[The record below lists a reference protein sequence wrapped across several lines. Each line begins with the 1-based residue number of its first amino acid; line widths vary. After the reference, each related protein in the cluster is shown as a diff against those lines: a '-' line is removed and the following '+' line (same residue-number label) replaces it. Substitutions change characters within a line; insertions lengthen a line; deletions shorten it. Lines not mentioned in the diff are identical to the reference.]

1 MYRIPSTLNGD
12 LDYTQSLIDQF
23 KTGEIQAGQLKSNRV
38 PMGIYEQRKN
48 QHYMLRLRC
57 AGGLVT
63 PEQLAKIAFVGHQL
77 STSHL
82 HVTTRQEIQ
91 IHNVDI
97 EDAIPALKKLE
108 KVGIS
113 SAGGGGNTVRNMM
126 VDDRSGLTADEEFD
140 VYPYVEELTSR
151 LIAEKDSFTMP
162 RKYKVAIDTSVATA
176 NYSYI
181 ADLGL
186 QARIKDGQR
195 GFRVLIAGSA
205 ASNAHTG
212 WEVFDFL
219 PEKDLYRAAKA
230 LKNWFHKYGNRRNRH
245 KARMRY
251 VFYKYGTEEAKR
263 LYLEEFE
270 ELKKD
275 GSIDFEASALPLEHH
290 KPSFSPLGEKEVK
303 SEERR
308 VKNSNP
314 LGVPADL
321 QSDGKQGTSKNE
333 IIDVEAFETW
343 KRRYAHKQTNA
354 EGLKE
359 NLWYAYIPLRHGNNS
374 TDFFAEVAEYLGNY
388 GNDVIRFTK
397 KEQIQVRN
405 IPEEYLTNIYA
416 FFKKLGVYQ
425 IDYPVVVT
433 NLTCCTGADTCR
445 LGICLPKGAIDGI
458 AKQLLDSDLNLDA
471 IPDFELRMNGCTNIC
486 ALATWGDLGFSGR
499 VGRVG
504 DDPYPAYTIWL
515 PVKGKHEIDL
525 QQGYIAAK
533 KIPAFVEDYLR
544 DVIAEQANYADYYE
558 YVAKRGVNIVKDLIA
573 KYKEVAPYSEKPDT
587 FFDFGDDEKFSL
599 IKYGKAECSAGLF
612 DIIEI
617 DQDTIREKRKEVEQ
631 LLENT
636 PQGVPADLQS
646 AGKQAISG
654 GSKVPADLKSD
665 GKQGTSKIE
674 KLLHDIVFSENRMLL
689 VTRGLDPRT
698 DEDVYQGFEKEFIAA
713 GIIPQKFKV
722 LTEKARNNESL
733 ISEKPLIDELADL
746 LNDLYQNMDDSLQFK
761 LPAAQSPTDNTDNTD
776 SKEKSAESAKSARP
790 KNGSEKEEKSVSSV
804 KSVGQKTGS
813 EKEEKSVS
821 SVKSVG
827 QKNTSEKE
835 QKSVSSVK
843 SARQKNTS
851 EKEQKSSAGE
861 PEAISPDVKKDFRG
875 VMCPMNFVKTK
886 IALTPMQ
893 SGQILEILLDDG
905 APIENVPGSVKNE
918 GHTILSTEK
927 VENYW
932 KVLIKKK

>member
-23 KTGEIQAGQLKSNRV
+23 KAGEIQAGQLKSNRV

-275 GSIDFEASALPLEHH
+275 GSIDFKAPALPLEHH
-290 KPSFSPLGEKEVK
+290 KPNFPPLKA
-303 SEERR
+303 
-308 VKNSNP
+308 P
-314 LGVPADL
+314 TD
-321 QSDGKQGTSKNE
+321 
-333 IIDVEAFETW
+333 FETW

-458 AKQLLDSDLNLDA
+458 AKQLLNSNLNLDA

-504 DDPYPAYTIWL
+504 DAPYPAYTIWL

-544 DVIAEQANYADYYE
+544 DVIAEQANYADYYD
-558 YVAKRGVNIVKDLIA
+558 YVAKRGVNIVKELIA
-573 KYKEVAPYSEKPDT
+573 KYKEVAPYSEEPDT

-617 DQDTIREKRKEVEQ
+617 DQDTIREKRKEVE
-631 LLENT
+631 LLMGNT

-646 AGKQAISG
+646 DGKQA
-654 GSKVPADLKSD
+654 
-665 GKQGTSKIE
+665 TSKIE

-698 DEDVYQGFEKEFIAA
+698 DEDVYNGFEKEFIAA

-722 LTEKARNNESL
+722 LTDKARNSASL
-733 ISEKPLIDELADL
+733 IEQKPLIDELADL

-761 LPAAQSPTDNTDNTD
+761 LPA
-776 SKEKSAESAKSARP
+776 EKTPVEQVA
-790 KNGSEKEEKSVSSV
+790 EEK
-804 KSVGQKTGS
+804 TA
-813 EKEEKSVS
+813 EEKAPAEQVS
-821 SVKSVG
+821 E
-827 QKNTSEKE
+827 EKAPAE
-835 QKSVSSVK
+835 KA
-843 SARQKNTS
+843 SAAEET
-851 EKEQKSSAGE
+851 ET
-861 PEAISPDVKKDFRG
+861 IVPDVKKDFRG

>member
-23 KTGEIQAGQLKSNRV
+23 KAGEIQAGQLKSNRV

-82 HVTTRQEIQ
+82 HITTRQEIQ

-162 RKYKVAIDTSVATA
+162 RKYKVAIDTSEATA

-270 ELKKD
+270 KLKKD
-275 GSIDFEASALPLEHH
+275 GSIDFEAPALPLEHH
-290 KPSFSPLGEKEVK
+290 KPNF
-303 SEERR
+303 
-308 VKNSNP
+308 
-314 LGVPADL
+314 PALKAPTD
-321 QSDGKQGTSKNE
+321 
-333 IIDVEAFETW
+333 FETW

-458 AKQLLDSDLNLDA
+458 AKQLLNSNLNLDA

-544 DVIAEQANYADYYE
+544 DVIAEQANYADYYD
-558 YVAKRGVNIVKDLIA
+558 YVAKRGVNIVKELIA
-573 KYKEVAPYSEKPDT
+573 KYKEVAPYSEEPDT

-617 DQDTIREKRKEVEQ
+617 DQDTIREKRKEVE
-631 LLENT
+631 LLMGNI
-636 PQGVPADLQS
+636 PQGVPTDLQ
-646 AGKQAISG
+646 
-654 GSKVPADLKSD
+654 SD
-665 GKQGTSKIE
+665 GKQATSKIE

-698 DEDVYQGFEKEFIAA
+698 DEDVYNGFEKEFIAA

-722 LTEKARNNESL
+722 LTDKARNNESL
-733 ISEKPLIDELADL
+733 IAEKPLIDELADL

-761 LPAAQSPTDNTDNTD
+761 LTA
-776 SKEKSAESAKSARP
+776 EKTPVEQVA
-790 KNGSEKEEKSVSSV
+790 EEKNA
-804 KSVGQKTGS
+804 
-813 EKEEKSVS
+813 EEKAPAEQVS
-821 SVKSVG
+821 E
-827 QKNTSEKE
+827 EKAPAE
-835 QKSVSSVK
+835 KA
-843 SARQKNTS
+843 SAAEET
-851 EKEQKSSAGE
+851 ET
-861 PEAISPDVKKDFRG
+861 IVPDVKKDFRG

>member
-23 KTGEIQAGQLKSNRV
+23 KAGEIQAGQLKSNRV

-275 GSIDFEASALPLEHH
+275 GSIDFEAPALPLEHH
-290 KPSFSPLGEKEVK
+290 KPFFSPLDA
-303 SEERR
+303 
-308 VKNSNP
+308 P
-314 LGVPADL
+314 TD
-321 QSDGKQGTSKNE
+321 
-333 IIDVEAFETW
+333 FETW

-374 TDFFAEVAEYLGNY
+374 TDFFAEVAEYLCNY

-405 IPEEYLTNIYA
+405 IPEEYLPNIYA

-458 AKQLLDSDLNLDA
+458 AKQLLNSNLNLDA

-544 DVIAEQANYADYYE
+544 DVIAEQANYADYYD
-558 YVAKRGVNIVKDLIA
+558 YVAKRGVNIVKELIA
-573 KYKEVAPYSEKPDT
+573 KYKEIAPYSEEPDT

-617 DQDTIREKRKEVEQ
+617 DQDTIREKRKEVE
-631 LLENT
+631 LLMGNI

-646 AGKQAISG
+646 DGKQA
-654 GSKVPADLKSD
+654 
-665 GKQGTSKIE
+665 TSKIE

-698 DEDVYQGFEKEFIAA
+698 DEDVYNGFEKEFIAA

-722 LTEKARNNESL
+722 LTDKARNSESL
-733 ISEKPLIDELADL
+733 IAEKPLIDELADL

-761 LPAAQSPTDNTDNTD
+761 LPAVQSPTDFTDNTD
-776 SKEKSAESAKSARP
+776 SKEKSAGQKNRSEDEEKSVSSVKSAGQ
-790 KNGSEKEEKSVSSV
+790 KNRSEKEDKSVSSVKSVGQRNRSENEEKSVSSV
-804 KSVGQKTGS
+804 KSVGQKSRS
-813 EKEEKSVS
+813 ENEEK
-821 SVKSVG
+821 
-827 QKNTSEKE
+827 
-835 QKSVSSVK
+835 
-843 SARQKNTS
+843 A
-851 EKEQKSSAGE
+851 SAGE

-918 GHTILSTEK
+918 GHTILSTKK

>member
-23 KTGEIQAGQLKSNRV
+23 KAGEIQAGQLKSNRV

-63 PEQLAKIAFVGHQL
+63 PKQLAKIAFVGHQL

-263 LYLEEFE
+263 LYLEEFK

-275 GSIDFEASALPLEHH
+275 GSIDFEAPALPLEHH
-290 KPSFSPLGEKEVK
+290 KPNFPPLKA
-303 SEERR
+303 
-308 VKNSNP
+308 P
-314 LGVPADL
+314 TD
-321 QSDGKQGTSKNE
+321 
-333 IIDVEAFETW
+333 FETW

-458 AKQLLDSDLNLDA
+458 AKQLLNSNLNLDA

-544 DVIAEQANYADYYE
+544 DVIAEQANYADYYD

-573 KYKEVAPYSEKPDT
+573 KYKEVAPYSEEPDT

-631 LLENT
+631 LL
-636 PQGVPADLQS
+636 
-646 AGKQAISG
+646 
-654 GSKVPADLKSD
+654 SD
-665 GKQGTSKIE
+665 GKQNTGKIE

-698 DEDVYQGFEKEFIAA
+698 DEDVYNGFEKEFIAA

-722 LTEKARNNESL
+722 LTDKARNNESL
-733 ISEKPLIDELADL
+733 IAEKPLIDELADL

-761 LPAAQSPTDNTDNTD
+761 LPA
-776 SKEKSAESAKSARP
+776 EKTPVEQVA
-790 KNGSEKEEKSVSSV
+790 EEKNA
-804 KSVGQKTGS
+804 
-813 EKEEKSVS
+813 EEKAPAEQVS
-821 SVKSVG
+821 E
-827 QKNTSEKE
+827 EKAPAE
-835 QKSVSSVK
+835 KA
-843 SARQKNTS
+843 SAAEET
-851 EKEQKSSAGE
+851 ET
-861 PEAISPDVKKDFRG
+861 IVPDVKKDFRG

>member
-23 KTGEIQAGQLKSNRV
+23 KAGEIQAGQLKSNRV

-126 VDDRSGLTADEEFD
+126 VDDRSGLTAEEEFD

-195 GFRVLIAGSA
+195 GFRMLIAGSA

-275 GSIDFEASALPLEHH
+275 GSIDFEAPALPLEHH
-290 KPSFSPLGEKEVK
+290 KPNF
-303 SEERR
+303 
-308 VKNSNP
+308 
-314 LGVPADL
+314 PALKAPTD
-321 QSDGKQGTSKNE
+321 
-333 IIDVEAFETW
+333 FETW

-458 AKQLLDSDLNLDA
+458 AKQLLNSDLNLDA

-504 DDPYPAYTIWL
+504 DDPYPAYTVWL
-515 PVKGKHEIDL
+515 PTKGKHEIDL

-558 YVAKRGVNIVKDLIA
+558 YVAKRGVNIVKELIA
-573 KYKEVAPYSEKPDT
+573 KYKEIAPYSEEPDT

-631 LLENT
+631 LLSE
-636 PQGVPADLQS
+636 
-646 AGKQAISG
+646 GKQDTA
-654 GSKVPADLKSD
+654 
-665 GKQGTSKIE
+665 KIE

-698 DEDVYQGFEKEFIAA
+698 DDDVYNGFEKEFIAA
-713 GIIPQKFKV
+713 GIIPQKFKI
-722 LTEKARNNESL
+722 LTNKARSNESL
-733 ISEKPLIDELADL
+733 MAEKPLIDELADL

-761 LPAAQSPTDNTDNTD
+761 LPAVQNPTDNTDNTD
-776 SKEKSAESAKSARP
+776 SKEKSA
-790 KNGSEKEEKSVSSV
+790 
-804 KSVGQKTGS
+804 GQKNRS

-827 QKNTSEKE
+827 QKNTNE
-835 QKSVSSVK
+835 
-843 SARQKNTS
+843 N
-851 EKEQKSSAGE
+851 EQKSSAGE
-861 PEAISPDVKKDFRG
+861 PGATSPDVKKDFRG

>member
-23 KTGEIQAGQLKSNRV
+23 KAGEIQAGLLKSNRV

-63 PEQLAKIAFVGHQL
+63 PKQLAKIAFVGHQL

-263 LYLEEFE
+263 LYLEEFK

-275 GSIDFEASALPLEHH
+275 GSIDFEAPALPLEHH
-290 KPSFSPLGEKEVK
+290 KPNFPPLKA
-303 SEERR
+303 
-308 VKNSNP
+308 P
-314 LGVPADL
+314 TD
-321 QSDGKQGTSKNE
+321 
-333 IIDVEAFETW
+333 FETW

-458 AKQLLDSDLNLDA
+458 AKQLLNSNLNLDA

-544 DVIAEQANYADYYE
+544 DVIAEQANYADYYD

-573 KYKEVAPYSEKPDT
+573 KYKEVAPYSEEPDT

-617 DQDTIREKRKEVEQ
+617 DQDTIREKRKEVE
-631 LLENT
+631 LLMKNI
-636 PQGVPADLQS
+636 PQGVSADLQ
-646 AGKQAISG
+646 ADGKQA
-654 GSKVPADLKSD
+654 
-665 GKQGTSKIE
+665 TSKIE

-698 DEDVYQGFEKEFIAA
+698 DEDVYNGFEKEFIAA

-722 LTEKARNNESL
+722 LTDKARNNESL
-733 ISEKPLIDELADL
+733 IEQKPLIDELADL

-761 LPAAQSPTDNTDNTD
+761 LPA
-776 SKEKSAESAKSARP
+776 EKTPVEQVA
-790 KNGSEKEEKSVSSV
+790 EEK
-804 KSVGQKTGS
+804 TA
-813 EKEEKSVS
+813 EEKAPAEQVS
-821 SVKSVG
+821 E
-827 QKNTSEKE
+827 EKAPAE
-835 QKSVSSVK
+835 KA
-843 SARQKNTS
+843 SAAEET
-851 EKEQKSSAGE
+851 ET
-861 PEAISPDVKKDFRG
+861 IVPDVKKDFRG

>member
-195 GFRVLIAGSA
+195 GFRMLIAGSA

-275 GSIDFEASALPLEHH
+275 GSIDFEAPALPLEHH
-290 KPSFSPLGEKEVK
+290 KPNF
-303 SEERR
+303 
-308 VKNSNP
+308 
-314 LGVPADL
+314 PALKAPTD
-321 QSDGKQGTSKNE
+321 
-333 IIDVEAFETW
+333 FETW

-458 AKQLLDSDLNLDA
+458 AKQLLNSDLNLDA

-504 DDPYPAYTIWL
+504 DDPYPAYTVWL
-515 PVKGKHEIDL
+515 PTKGKHEIDL

-558 YVAKRGVNIVKDLIA
+558 YVAKRGVNIMKELIA
-573 KYKEVAPYSEKPDT
+573 KYKEIAPYSEEPDT

-631 LLENT
+631 LLSE
-636 PQGVPADLQS
+636 
-646 AGKQAISG
+646 GKQDTA
-654 GSKVPADLKSD
+654 
-665 GKQGTSKIE
+665 KIE

-698 DEDVYQGFEKEFIAA
+698 DDDVYNGFEKEFIAA
-713 GIIPQKFKV
+713 GIIPQKFKI
-722 LTEKARNNESL
+722 LTNKARSNESL
-733 ISEKPLIDELADL
+733 MAEKPLIDELADL

-761 LPAAQSPTDNTDNTD
+761 LPAVQNPTDNTDNTD
-776 SKEKSAESAKSARP
+776 SKEKSA
-790 KNGSEKEEKSVSSV
+790 
-804 KSVGQKTGS
+804 GQKNRS

-827 QKNTSEKE
+827 QKNTNE
-835 QKSVSSVK
+835 
-843 SARQKNTS
+843 N
-851 EKEQKSSAGE
+851 EQKSSAGE
-861 PEAISPDVKKDFRG
+861 PGATSPDVKKDFRG

>member
-23 KTGEIQAGQLKSNRV
+23 KAGEIQAGQLKSNRV

-195 GFRVLIAGSA
+195 GFRMLIAGSA

-275 GSIDFEASALPLEHH
+275 GSIDFEAPALPLEHH
-290 KPSFSPLGEKEVK
+290 KPNF
-303 SEERR
+303 
-308 VKNSNP
+308 
-314 LGVPADL
+314 PALKAPTD
-321 QSDGKQGTSKNE
+321 
-333 IIDVEAFETW
+333 FETW

-458 AKQLLDSDLNLDA
+458 AKQLLNSDLNLDA

-504 DDPYPAYTIWL
+504 DDPYPAYTVWL
-515 PVKGKHEIDL
+515 PIKGKHEIDL

-558 YVAKRGVNIVKDLIA
+558 YVAKRGVNIVKELIA
-573 KYKEVAPYSEKPDT
+573 KYKEIAPYSEEPDT
-587 FFDFGDDEKFSL
+587 FVDFGDDEKFSL

-631 LLENT
+631 LLSE
-636 PQGVPADLQS
+636 
-646 AGKQAISG
+646 GKQDTA
-654 GSKVPADLKSD
+654 
-665 GKQGTSKIE
+665 KIE

-698 DEDVYQGFEKEFIAA
+698 DDDVYNGFEKEFIAA
-713 GIIPQKFKV
+713 GIIPQKFKI
-722 LTEKARNNESL
+722 LTNKARSNESL
-733 ISEKPLIDELADL
+733 MAEKPLIDELADL

-761 LPAAQSPTDNTDNTD
+761 LPAVQNPTDNTDNTD
-776 SKEKSAESAKSARP
+776 SKEKSA
-790 KNGSEKEEKSVSSV
+790 
-804 KSVGQKTGS
+804 GQKNRS

-827 QKNTSEKE
+827 QKNTNE
-835 QKSVSSVK
+835 
-843 SARQKNTS
+843 N
-851 EKEQKSSAGE
+851 EQKSSAGE
-861 PEAISPDVKKDFRG
+861 PGATSPDVKKDFRG

>member
-23 KTGEIQAGQLKSNRV
+23 KAGEIQAGQLKSNRV

-263 LYLEEFE
+263 LYLKEFE

-275 GSIDFEASALPLEHH
+275 GSIDFEAPALPLEHH
-290 KPSFSPLGEKEVK
+290 KPSFSPLSEKEVK

-308 VKNSNP
+308 VNNSCDFFD
-314 LGVPADL
+314 A
-321 QSDGKQGTSKNE
+321 
-333 IIDVEAFETW
+333 EAFETW

-573 KYKEVAPYSEKPDT
+573 KYKEIAPYSEEPDT

-631 LLENT
+631 LLGNI

-646 AGKQAISG
+646 DGKQA
-654 GSKVPADLKSD
+654 
-665 GKQGTSKIE
+665 TSKIE

-698 DEDVYQGFEKEFIAA
+698 DEDVYNGFEKEFIAA

-722 LTEKARNNESL
+722 LTDKARNNESL
-733 ISEKPLIDELADL
+733 IAEKPLIDELADL

-761 LPAAQSPTDNTDNTD
+761 LPAVQSPTDNTDNTD
-776 SKEKSAESAKSARP
+776 SKEKSAGQ
-790 KNGSEKEEKSVSSV
+790 KNRSEDEDKSVSSV
-804 KSVGQKTGS
+804 KSVGQRNRS
-813 EKEEKSVS
+813 ENEDKSVS

-827 QKNTSEKE
+827 QRNRSE
-835 QKSVSSVK
+835 
-843 SARQKNTS
+843 N
-851 EKEQKSSAGE
+851 EQKSSAGE
-861 PEAISPDVKKDFRG
+861 PEAVSPDVKKDFRG

>member
-23 KTGEIQAGQLKSNRV
+23 KAGEIQAGQLKSNRV

-275 GSIDFEASALPLEHH
+275 GSIDFEAPALPLEHH
-290 KPSFSPLGEKEVK
+290 KPNFPPLKA
-303 SEERR
+303 
-308 VKNSNP
+308 P
-314 LGVPADL
+314 TD
-321 QSDGKQGTSKNE
+321 
-333 IIDVEAFETW
+333 FETW

-458 AKQLLDSDLNLDA
+458 AKQLLNSNLNLDA

-544 DVIAEQANYADYYE
+544 DVIAEQANYADYYD

-573 KYKEVAPYSEKPDT
+573 KYKEVAPYSEEPDT

-631 LLENT
+631 LL
-636 PQGVPADLQS
+636 
-646 AGKQAISG
+646 
-654 GSKVPADLKSD
+654 SD
-665 GKQGTSKIE
+665 GKQNTGKIE

-698 DEDVYQGFEKEFIAA
+698 DEDVYQGFEKEFIAV

-722 LTEKARNNESL
+722 LTDKARNNESL
-733 ISEKPLIDELADL
+733 IEQKSLIDELADL

-761 LPAAQSPTDNTDNTD
+761 LPAVQSPTDFTDNTD
-776 SKEKSAESAKSARP
+776 SKEKSAGQ
-790 KNGSEKEEKSVSSV
+790 KNRSEDEDKSVSSV
-804 KSVGQKTGS
+804 KSVGQRNRS
-813 EKEEKSVS
+813 EDEEKSVS

-827 QKNTSEKE
+827 QKNTSENE
-835 QKSVSSVK
+835 QK
-843 SARQKNTS
+843 T
-851 EKEQKSSAGE
+851 SAGE

-918 GHTILSTEK
+918 GHTILFTEK

>member
-23 KTGEIQAGQLKSNRV
+23 KAGEIQAGQLKSNRV

-275 GSIDFEASALPLEHH
+275 GSIDFEAPALPLEHH
-290 KPSFSPLGEKEVK
+290 KPNFPPLKA
-303 SEERR
+303 
-308 VKNSNP
+308 P
-314 LGVPADL
+314 TD
-321 QSDGKQGTSKNE
+321 
-333 IIDVEAFETW
+333 FETW

-458 AKQLLDSDLNLDA
+458 TKQLLNSDLNLDA

-544 DVIAEQANYADYYE
+544 DVIAEQANYADYYD
-558 YVAKRGVNIVKDLIA
+558 YVAKRGVNIVKELIA
-573 KYKEVAPYSEKPDT
+573 KYKEVAPYSEEPDT

-617 DQDTIREKRKEVEQ
+617 DQDTIREKRKEVE
-631 LLENT
+631 LLIGNI

-646 AGKQAISG
+646 DGKQA
-654 GSKVPADLKSD
+654 
-665 GKQGTSKIE
+665 TSKIE

-698 DEDVYQGFEKEFIAA
+698 DEDVYNGFEKEFIAA
-713 GIIPQKFKV
+713 GIISQKFKV
-722 LTEKARNNESL
+722 LTDKARNNESL
-733 ISEKPLIDELADL
+733 IEQKPLIDELADL

-761 LPAAQSPTDNTDNTD
+761 LPA
-776 SKEKSAESAKSARP
+776 EKTPVEQIA
-790 KNGSEKEEKSVSSV
+790 EEKAA
-804 KSVGQKTGS
+804 
-813 EKEEKSVS
+813 EEKAPAEQVS
-821 SVKSVG
+821 E
-827 QKNTSEKE
+827 EKAPAE
-835 QKSVSSVK
+835 KA
-843 SARQKNTS
+843 SAAEET
-851 EKEQKSSAGE
+851 ET
-861 PEAISPDVKKDFRG
+861 IVPDVKKDFRG

>member
-23 KTGEIQAGQLKSNRV
+23 KAGEIQAGQLKSNRV

-63 PEQLAKIAFVGHQL
+63 PKQLAKIAFVGHQL

-275 GSIDFEASALPLEHH
+275 GSIDFEAPALPLEHH
-290 KPSFSPLGEKEVK
+290 KPNF
-303 SEERR
+303 
-308 VKNSNP
+308 
-314 LGVPADL
+314 PALKAPTD
-321 QSDGKQGTSKNE
+321 
-333 IIDVEAFETW
+333 FETW

-445 LGICLPKGAIDGI
+445 LGICLPKGAINGI
-458 AKQLLDSDLNLDA
+458 AKQLLNSDLNLDA

-544 DVIAEQANYADYYE
+544 DVIAEQANYADYYD

-573 KYKEVAPYSEKPDT
+573 KYKEVAPYSEEPDT

-617 DQDTIREKRKEVEQ
+617 DQDTIREKRKEVE
-631 LLENT
+631 LLMGNI

-646 AGKQAISG
+646 DGKQA
-654 GSKVPADLKSD
+654 
-665 GKQGTSKIE
+665 TSKIE

-698 DEDVYQGFEKEFIAA
+698 DEDVYNGFEKEFIAA

-722 LTEKARNNESL
+722 LTDKARNSASL
-733 ISEKPLIDELADL
+733 IEQKPLIDELADL

-761 LPAAQSPTDNTDNTD
+761 LPA
-776 SKEKSAESAKSARP
+776 EKTPVEQVV
-790 KNGSEKEEKSVSSV
+790 EEKNA
-804 KSVGQKTGS
+804 
-813 EKEEKSVS
+813 EEKAPAEQVS
-821 SVKSVG
+821 E
-827 QKNTSEKE
+827 EKAPAE
-835 QKSVSSVK
+835 KA
-843 SARQKNTS
+843 SAAEET
-851 EKEQKSSAGE
+851 ET
-861 PEAISPDVKKDFRG
+861 IVPDVKKDFRG

>member
-1 MYRIPSTLNGD
+1 MYRIPSTLKGD

-23 KTGEIQAGQLKSNRV
+23 KAGEIQAGQLKSNRV

-97 EDAIPALKKLE
+97 EDAVPALRKLE

-126 VDDRSGLTADEEFD
+126 VEDRSGLTAEEEFD

-162 RKYKVAIDTSVATA
+162 RKYKVAIDTSVDTA

-186 QARIKDGQR
+186 QARIKDGKR

-270 ELKKD
+270 ALKKD
-275 GSIDFEASALPLEHH
+275 PSIDFEAPALPLEHH
-290 KPSFSPLGEKEVK
+290 KPSFSLLGEKEGNNA
-303 SEERR
+303 STYFDR
-308 VKNSNP
+308 
-314 LGVPADL
+314 
-321 QSDGKQGTSKNE
+321 
-333 IIDVEAFETW
+333 EAFETW

-374 TDFFAEVAEYLGNY
+374 TDFFAEVAEYLANY

-405 IPEEYLTNIYA
+405 IPEEYLPNIYA

-425 IDYPVVVT
+425 VDYPVVVT

-445 LGICLPKGAIDGI
+445 LGICLPKGAIDAI
-458 AKQLLDSDLNLDA
+458 AKQLLSSDLDLDA

-504 DDPYPAYTIWL
+504 DDPYPAYTVWL

-544 DVIAEQANYADYYE
+544 DVIQEQANYADYYD
-558 YVAKRGVNIVKDLIA
+558 YVAKRGAGFTKELIA
-573 KYKEVAPYSEKPDT
+573 KYKEIAPFTEEPDT
-587 FFDFGDDEKFSL
+587 FYDFGDDEKFSL

-617 DQDTIREKRKEVEQ
+617 DQDTIREKRKEVDQ
-631 LLENT
+631 LLQDNT
-636 PQGVPADLQS
+636 LKESTS
-646 AGKQAISG
+646 ANQEQTN
-654 GSKVPADLKSD
+654 KV
-665 GKQGTSKIE
+665 E

-698 DEDVYQGFEKEFIAA
+698 DEDVYQGFEKEFIGA
-713 GIIPQKFKV
+713 GIIPQKFKI
-722 LTEKARNNESL
+722 LTDKARNNESL
-733 ISEKPLIDELADL
+733 IEYKPLIDELADL

-761 LPAAQSPTDNTDNTD
+761 LPAAQSSADLKDSTDN
-776 SKEKSAESAKSARP
+776 SA
-790 KNGSEKEEKSVSSV
+790 SST
-804 KSVGQKTGS
+804 KSVGKENASKT
-813 EKEEKSVS
+813 EAEKSVS

-827 QKNTSEKE
+827 QKNASKNEEKE
-835 QKSVSSVK
+835 
-843 SARQKNTS
+843 SA
-851 EKEQKSSAGE
+851 ESA
-861 PEAISPDVKKDFRG
+861 AISPDVKKDFRG

-905 APIENVPGSVKNE
+905 APIENVPGSVKGE

-927 VENYW
+927 IENYW
-932 KVLIKKK
+932 KVLIRKK

>member
-1 MYRIPSTLNGD
+1 MYRIPSTLDGD

-23 KTGEIQAGQLKSNRV
+23 KAGEIQAGQLKSNRV

-57 AGGLVT
+57 AGGLIT

-91 IHNVDI
+91 IHNVDLQ
-97 EDAIPALKKLE
+97 DAIPALKKLE

-113 SAGGGGNTVRNMM
+113 SAGGGGNTVRNMI

-162 RKYKVAIDTSVATA
+162 RKYKVAIDTSVETA
-176 NYSYI
+176 NFSYI

-186 QARIKDGQR
+186 QACIKDGKR

-219 PEKDLYRAAKA
+219 PEVDLYRAAKA

-251 VFYKYGTEEAKR
+251 VFYKYGSEEAKR

-270 ELKKD
+270 KLKKD
-275 GSIDFEASALPLEHH
+275 GSIDFHAPTLPLEYH
-290 KPSFSPLGEKEVK
+290 KPAFGAITD
-303 SEERR
+303 
-308 VKNSNP
+308 NSD
-314 LGVPADL
+314 AFAKW
-321 QSDGKQGTSKNE
+321 KQ
-333 IIDVEAFETW
+333 
-343 KRRYAHKQTNA
+343 RYAHKQTNS

-359 NLWYAYIPLRHGNNS
+359 NLWYAYIPLKHGNNS
-374 TDFFAEVAEYLGNY
+374 TDFFAEVAAYLANY

-405 IPEEYLTNIYA
+405 IPEEYLPNIYQE
-416 FFKKLGVYQ
+416 FKKLGIYQ
-425 IDYPVVVT
+425 VDYPVVVT

-445 LGICLPKGAIDGI
+445 LGICLPKGAIDAI
-458 AKQLLDSDLNLDA
+458 AKQLLASNLNLDA
-471 IPDFELRMNGCTNIC
+471 IPDLEIRMNGCTNIC
-486 ALATWGDLGFSGR
+486 AVATWADLGFSGR

-504 DDPYPAYTIWL
+504 DDPYPAYTVWL
-515 PVKGKHEIDL
+515 PVKGKHELDL

-533 KIPAFVEDYLR
+533 KIPEFIEDYLR
-544 DVIAEQANYADYYE
+544 DVIAEQANYTDYYD
-558 YVAKRGVNIVKDLIA
+558 YVAKRGVEIVKELLT
-573 KYKEVAPYSEKPDT
+573 KYKEIPTYNENPDT
-587 FFDFGDDEKFSL
+587 FYDWGDDEKFSL

-617 DQDTIREKRKEVEQ
+617 DQDTIREKRKEVDG
-631 LLENT
+631 L
-636 PQGVPADLQS
+636 GVSTEDLAKLS
-646 AGKQAISG
+646 VEDKAKA
-654 GSKVPADLKSD
+654 
-665 GKQGTSKIE
+665 E

-698 DEDVYQGFEKEFIAA
+698 DDDVYNGFEKEFIEA
-713 GIIPQKFKV
+713 GIIPQKFKI
-722 LTEKARNNESL
+722 LTDKARQNESL
-733 ISEKPLIDELADL
+733 IQEKPLVDELADL

-761 LPAAQSPTDNTDNTD
+761 VSTDNAD
-776 SKEKSAESAKSARP
+776 SKAKEEAKAVESKV
-790 KNGSEKEEKSVSSV
+790 KETSEIEKSVE
-804 KSVGQKTGS
+804 SVGENDT
-813 EKEEKSVS
+813 
-821 SVKSVG
+821 
-827 QKNTSEKE
+827 
-835 QKSVSSVK
+835 
-843 SARQKNTS
+843 
-851 EKEQKSSAGE
+851 
-861 PEAISPDVKKDFRG
+861 EAIEPDVKKDFRG

-886 IALTPMQ
+886 IALTPMK
-893 SGQILEILLDDG
+893 SGQLLEILLDDG

-918 GHTILSTEK
+918 GHTVLSTEK

-932 KVLIKKK
+932 KVLIRKK

>member
-23 KTGEIQAGQLKSNRV
+23 KAGEIQAGQLKSNRV

-275 GSIDFEASALPLEHH
+275 GSIDFKAPALPLEHH
-290 KPSFSPLGEKEVK
+290 KPNFPPLKA
-303 SEERR
+303 
-308 VKNSNP
+308 P
-314 LGVPADL
+314 TD
-321 QSDGKQGTSKNE
+321 
-333 IIDVEAFETW
+333 FETW

-458 AKQLLDSDLNLDA
+458 AKQLLNSNLNLDA

-544 DVIAEQANYADYYE
+544 DVIAEQANYADYYD
-558 YVAKRGVNIVKDLIA
+558 YVAKRGVNIVKELIA
-573 KYKEVAPYSEKPDT
+573 KYKEVAPYSEEPDT

-617 DQDTIREKRKEVEQ
+617 DQDTIREKRKEVE
-631 LLENT
+631 LLMGNI
-636 PQGVPADLQS
+636 PQGVPTDLQ
-646 AGKQAISG
+646 
-654 GSKVPADLKSD
+654 SD
-665 GKQGTSKIE
+665 GKQATSKIE

-698 DEDVYQGFEKEFIAA
+698 DEDVYNGFEKEFIAA

-722 LTEKARNNESL
+722 LTDKARNNESL
-733 ISEKPLIDELADL
+733 IEQKPLIDELADL

-761 LPAAQSPTDNTDNTD
+761 LTA
-776 SKEKSAESAKSARP
+776 EKTPVEQVA
-790 KNGSEKEEKSVSSV
+790 EEKNA
-804 KSVGQKTGS
+804 
-813 EKEEKSVS
+813 EEKAPAEQVS
-821 SVKSVG
+821 E
-827 QKNTSEKE
+827 EKAPAE
-835 QKSVSSVK
+835 KA
-843 SARQKNTS
+843 SAAEET
-851 EKEQKSSAGE
+851 ET
-861 PEAISPDVKKDFRG
+861 IVPDVKKDFRG

>member
-12 LDYTQSLIDQF
+12 LNYTQSLIDQF
-23 KTGEIQAGQLKSNRV
+23 KAGEIQAGQLKSNRV

-270 ELKKD
+270 ELKED
-275 GSIDFEASALPLEHH
+275 GSIDFEAPALPLEHH
-290 KPSFSPLGEKEVK
+290 KPSFSPMSEKEVK

-308 VKNSNP
+308 VNNS
-314 LGVPADL
+314 
-321 QSDGKQGTSKNE
+321 SDFFDS
-333 IIDVEAFETW
+333 EAFETW

-374 TDFFAEVAEYLGNY
+374 TDFFAEVAEYLCNY

-433 NLTCCTGADTCR
+433 NLICCTGADTCR

-458 AKQLLDSDLNLDA
+458 AKQLLNSDLNLDA

-544 DVIAEQANYADYYE
+544 DVIAEQANYADYYD
-558 YVAKRGVNIVKDLIA
+558 YVAKRGVNIVKELIA
-573 KYKEVAPYSEKPDT
+573 KYKEVAPYAEEPDT

-617 DQDTIREKRKEVEQ
+617 DQDTIREKRKEVE
-631 LLENT
+631 LLMGNI
-636 PQGVPADLQS
+636 PQDVPADLQS
-646 AGKQAISG
+646 DGKQA
-654 GSKVPADLKSD
+654 
-665 GKQGTSKIE
+665 TSKIE

-698 DEDVYQGFEKEFIAA
+698 DEDVYNGFEKEFIAA

-722 LTEKARNNESL
+722 LTDKARNNESL
-733 ISEKPLIDELADL
+733 IEQKPLIDELADL

-761 LPAAQSPTDNTDNTD
+761 LPAVQSPTDFTDNTD
-776 SKEKSAESAKSARP
+776 SKEKSAGQ
-790 KNGSEKEEKSVSSV
+790 KNRSEDEDKSVSSV
-804 KSVGQKTGS
+804 KSVGQKS
-813 EKEEKSVS
+813 
-821 SVKSVG
+821 
-827 QKNTSEKE
+827 TSE
-835 QKSVSSVK
+835 
-843 SARQKNTS
+843 N
-851 EKEQKSSAGE
+851 EQKSSAGE

-893 SGQILEILLDDG
+893 SGQILEILLDEG

>member
-23 KTGEIQAGQLKSNRV
+23 KAGEIQAGQLKSNRV

-275 GSIDFEASALPLEHH
+275 GSIDFEAPALPLEHH
-290 KPSFSPLGEKEVK
+290 KPNFPPLKA
-303 SEERR
+303 
-308 VKNSNP
+308 P
-314 LGVPADL
+314 TD
-321 QSDGKQGTSKNE
+321 
-333 IIDVEAFETW
+333 FETW

-458 AKQLLDSDLNLDA
+458 AKQLLNSNLNLDA

-515 PVKGKHEIDL
+515 PVRGKHEIDL

-544 DVIAEQANYADYYE
+544 DVIAEQANYADYYD
-558 YVAKRGVNIVKDLIA
+558 YVAKRGVNIVKELIA
-573 KYKEVAPYSEKPDT
+573 KYKEVAPYSEEPDT

-617 DQDTIREKRKEVEQ
+617 DQDTIREKRKEVE
-631 LLENT
+631 LLMGNT

-646 AGKQAISG
+646 DGKQA
-654 GSKVPADLKSD
+654 
-665 GKQGTSKIE
+665 TSKIE

-698 DEDVYQGFEKEFIAA
+698 DEDVYNGFEKEFIAA

-722 LTEKARNNESL
+722 LTDKARNNESL
-733 ISEKPLIDELADL
+733 IEQKPLIDELADL

-761 LPAAQSPTDNTDNTD
+761 LPA
-776 SKEKSAESAKSARP
+776 EKTPVEQVA
-790 KNGSEKEEKSVSSV
+790 EEKNA
-804 KSVGQKTGS
+804 
-813 EKEEKSVS
+813 EEKAPAEQVS
-821 SVKSVG
+821 E
-827 QKNTSEKE
+827 EKAPAE
-835 QKSVSSVK
+835 KA
-843 SARQKNTS
+843 SAAEET
-851 EKEQKSSAGE
+851 ET
-861 PEAISPDVKKDFRG
+861 IVPDVKKDFRG

>member
-23 KTGEIQAGQLKSNRV
+23 KAGEIQAGQLKSNRV

-275 GSIDFEASALPLEHH
+275 GSIDFEAPALPLEHH
-290 KPSFSPLGEKEVK
+290 KPGFPALKVWNET
-303 SEERR
+303 
-308 VKNSNP
+308 P

-321 QSDGKQGTSKNE
+321 QSDGKQRTSKNE
-333 IIDVEAFETW
+333 IIDSEAFETW

-374 TDFFAEVAEYLGNY
+374 TDFFAEVAEYLNNY

-458 AKQLLDSDLNLDA
+458 AKQLLNSNLNLDA

-544 DVIAEQANYADYYE
+544 DVIAEQANYADYYD

-573 KYKEVAPYSEKPDT
+573 KYKEVAPYSEEPDT

-631 LLENT
+631 LLGNT

-646 AGKQAISG
+646 DGKQA
-654 GSKVPADLKSD
+654 
-665 GKQGTSKIE
+665 TSKIE
-674 KLLHDIVFSENRMLL
+674 KLLNDIVFSENRMLL

-698 DEDVYQGFEKEFIAA
+698 DEDVYNGFEKEFIAA

-722 LTEKARNNESL
+722 LTDKARNSESL
-733 ISEKPLIDELADL
+733 IAEKPLIDELADL

-761 LPAAQSPTDNTDNTD
+761 LPAVQSPTDFTDNTN
-776 SKEKSAESAKSARP
+776 SKEKSVESNSD
-790 KNGSEKEEKSVSSV
+790 EDKSVSSV
-804 KSVGQKTGS
+804 KSVGQKSRS
-813 EKEEKSVS
+813 ENEE
-821 SVKSVG
+821 
-827 QKNTSEKE
+827 E
-835 QKSVSSVK
+835 SVSSVK
-843 SARQKNTS
+843 SAGQKKTS

-932 KVLIKKK
+932 KVLIRKK

>member
-23 KTGEIQAGQLKSNRV
+23 KAGEIQAGQLKSNRV

-275 GSIDFEASALPLEHH
+275 GSIDFEAPALPLEHH
-290 KPSFSPLGEKEVK
+290 KPSFSPLSEKEVK

-308 VKNSNP
+308 VKNS
-314 LGVPADL
+314 
-321 QSDGKQGTSKNE
+321 SDFF
-333 IIDVEAFETW
+333 DAEAFETW

-374 TDFFAEVAEYLGNY
+374 TDFFAEAAEYLGNY

-458 AKQLLDSDLNLDA
+458 AKQLLNSDLNLDV

-544 DVIAEQANYADYYE
+544 DVIAEQANYADYYD
-558 YVAKRGVNIVKDLIA
+558 YVAKRGVNIMKDLIA
-573 KYKEVAPYSEKPDT
+573 KYKEVAPYSEEPDT

-617 DQDTIREKRKEVEQ
+617 DQDTIREKRKEVE
-631 LLENT
+631 LLIGNT
-636 PQGVPADLQS
+636 PQGVPAVLQ
-646 AGKQAISG
+646 
-654 GSKVPADLKSD
+654 SD

-698 DEDVYQGFEKEFIAA
+698 DEDVYNGFEKEFIAA

-722 LTEKARNNESL
+722 LTDKARNNESL

-761 LPAAQSPTDNTDNTD
+761 LPADQSPTDFTDNTD
-776 SKEKSAESAKSARP
+776 SKEKSAESAKSAR
-790 KNGSEKEEKSVSSV
+790 
-804 KSVGQKTGS
+804 QKD
-813 EKEEKSVS
+813 
-821 SVKSVG
+821 
-827 QKNTSEKE
+827 TSE
-835 QKSVSSVK
+835 
-843 SARQKNTS
+843 N
-851 EKEQKSSAGE
+851 EQKSSAGE
-861 PEAISPDVKKDFRG
+861 AESISPDVKKDFRG

>member
-23 KTGEIQAGQLKSNRV
+23 KAGEIQAGQLKSNRV

-263 LYLEEFE
+263 LYLDEFE

-275 GSIDFEASALPLEHH
+275 GSIDFEAPALPLEHH
-290 KPSFSPLGEKEVK
+290 KPNFPPLKT
-303 SEERR
+303 
-308 VKNSNP
+308 P
-314 LGVPADL
+314 TD
-321 QSDGKQGTSKNE
+321 
-333 IIDVEAFETW
+333 FETW

-458 AKQLLDSDLNLDA
+458 AKQLLNSNLNLDA

-544 DVIAEQANYADYYE
+544 DVIAEQANYADYYD

-573 KYKEVAPYSEKPDT
+573 KYKEVAPYSEEPDT

-617 DQDTIREKRKEVEQ
+617 DQDTIREKRKEVE
-631 LLENT
+631 LLMGNI
-636 PQGVPADLQS
+636 PQGAPADLQS
-646 AGKQAISG
+646 DGKQA
-654 GSKVPADLKSD
+654 
-665 GKQGTSKIE
+665 TSKIE
-674 KLLHDIVFSENRMLL
+674 KLLHNIVFSENRMLL

-698 DEDVYQGFEKEFIAA
+698 DEDVYNGFEKEFIAA

-722 LTEKARNNESL
+722 LTNKARNNESL
-733 ISEKPLIDELADL
+733 IAEKPLIDELADL

-761 LPAAQSPTDNTDNTD
+761 LPAVQSPTDFTDNTD
-776 SKEKSAESAKSARP
+776 SKGKSA
-790 KNGSEKEEKSVSSV
+790 
-804 KSVGQKTGS
+804 GQKNRS

-827 QKNTSEKE
+827 QKNTNENE
-835 QKSVSSVK
+835 QK
-843 SARQKNTS
+843 T
-851 EKEQKSSAGE
+851 SAGE

>member
-23 KTGEIQAGQLKSNRV
+23 KAGEIQAGQLKSNRV

-263 LYLEEFE
+263 LYLEEFK

-275 GSIDFEASALPLEHH
+275 GSIDFEAPALPLEHH
-290 KPSFSPLGEKEVK
+290 KPNFPPLKA
-303 SEERR
+303 
-308 VKNSNP
+308 P
-314 LGVPADL
+314 TD
-321 QSDGKQGTSKNE
+321 
-333 IIDVEAFETW
+333 FETW

-458 AKQLLDSDLNLDA
+458 AKQLLNSNLNLDA

-544 DVIAEQANYADYYE
+544 DVIAEQANYADYYD

-573 KYKEVAPYSEKPDT
+573 KYKEVAPYSEEPDT

-617 DQDTIREKRKEVEQ
+617 DQDTIREKRKEVE
-631 LLENT
+631 LLMGNT

-646 AGKQAISG
+646 DGKQAI
-654 GSKVPADLKSD
+654 
-665 GKQGTSKIE
+665 SKIE

-698 DEDVYQGFEKEFIAA
+698 DEDVYNGFEKEFIAA

-722 LTEKARNNESL
+722 LTDKARNNESL
-733 ISEKPLIDELADL
+733 IEQKPLIDELADL

-761 LPAAQSPTDNTDNTD
+761 LPA
-776 SKEKSAESAKSARP
+776 EKTPVEQVA
-790 KNGSEKEEKSVSSV
+790 EEKNA
-804 KSVGQKTGS
+804 
-813 EKEEKSVS
+813 EEKAPAEQVS
-821 SVKSVG
+821 E
-827 QKNTSEKE
+827 EKAPAE
-835 QKSVSSVK
+835 KA
-843 SARQKNTS
+843 SAAEET
-851 EKEQKSSAGE
+851 ET
-861 PEAISPDVKKDFRG
+861 IVPDVKKDFRG

>member
-23 KTGEIQAGQLKSNRV
+23 KAGEIQAGQLKSNRV

-270 ELKKD
+270 ALKKD
-275 GSIDFEASALPLEHH
+275 DSIDFVAPALPLEHH
-290 KPSFSPLGEKEVK
+290 KPNF
-303 SEERR
+303 
-308 VKNSNP
+308 
-314 LGVPADL
+314 PALKAPTD
-321 QSDGKQGTSKNE
+321 
-333 IIDVEAFETW
+333 FETW

-458 AKQLLDSDLNLDA
+458 AKQLLNSDLNLDA
-471 IPDFELRMNGCTNIC
+471 IPEFELRMNGCTNIC

-573 KYKEVAPYSEKPDT
+573 KYKEVAPYSEEPDT

-617 DQDTIREKRKEVEQ
+617 DQDTIREKRKEVES
-631 LLENT
+631 LMGNT
-636 PQGVPADLQS
+636 PQGVPTDLQS
-646 AGKQAISG
+646 DGKQAISG
-654 GSKVPADLKSD
+654 GSKVPADLQSD

-698 DEDVYQGFEKEFIAA
+698 DDDVYNGFEKEFIAA

-722 LTEKARNNESL
+722 LTDKARNNESL
-733 ISEKPLIDELADL
+733 IAEKPLIDELADL

-761 LPAAQSPTDNTDNTD
+761 LPSDSSQTDAKE
-776 SKEKSAESAKSARP
+776 SKEKDNQK
-790 KNGSEKEEKSVSSV
+790 EKTVGSV
-804 KSVGQKTGS
+804 KSVCVSGS
-813 EKEEKSVS
+813 KNEK
-821 SVKSVG
+821 
-827 QKNTSEKE
+827 
-835 QKSVSSVK
+835 
-843 SARQKNTS
+843 
-851 EKEQKSSAGE
+851 KSSAGE

>member
-23 KTGEIQAGQLKSNRV
+23 KAGEIQAGQLKSNRV

-275 GSIDFEASALPLEHH
+275 GSIDFEAPALPLEHH
-290 KPSFSPLGEKEVK
+290 KPGF
-303 SEERR
+303 
-308 VKNSNP
+308 
-314 LGVPADL
+314 PALKAPTD
-321 QSDGKQGTSKNE
+321 
-333 IIDVEAFETW
+333 FETW

-405 IPEEYLTNIYA
+405 IPEEYLPNIYA

-458 AKQLLDSDLNLDA
+458 AKQLLNSDLNLDA

-499 VGRVG
+499 VGRVC

-544 DVIAEQANYADYYE
+544 DVIAEQANYADYYD
-558 YVAKRGVNIVKDLIA
+558 YVAKRGVNIVKELIA
-573 KYKEVAPYSEKPDT
+573 KYKEVAPYSEEPDT

-631 LLENT
+631 LLGNT

-646 AGKQAISG
+646 GGKQE
-654 GSKVPADLKSD
+654 
-665 GKQGTSKIE
+665 TSKIE

-698 DEDVYQGFEKEFIAA
+698 DEDVYNGFEKEFIAA

-722 LTEKARNNESL
+722 LTDKARNNESL
-733 ISEKPLIDELADL
+733 IEQKPLIDELADL

-761 LPAAQSPTDNTDNTD
+761 LPAVQSPTDFTDNTD
-776 SKEKSAESAKSARP
+776 SKEKSA
-790 KNGSEKEEKSVSSV
+790 
-804 KSVGQKTGS
+804 GQKNRS
-813 EKEEKSVS
+813 EDEDKSVS

-827 QKNTSEKE
+827 QKNRSEKE
-835 QKSVSSVK
+835 DKSVSSVK
-843 SARQKNTS
+843 SVGQKSTS
-851 EKEQKSSAGE
+851 ENEQKSSAGE

-918 GHTILSTEK
+918 GHTILSTKK

>member
-23 KTGEIQAGQLKSNRV
+23 KAGEIQAGQLKSNRV

-275 GSIDFEASALPLEHH
+275 GSIDFEAPALPLEHH
-290 KPSFSPLGEKEVK
+290 KPNFPPLKA
-303 SEERR
+303 
-308 VKNSNP
+308 P
-314 LGVPADL
+314 TD
-321 QSDGKQGTSKNE
+321 
-333 IIDVEAFETW
+333 FETW

-458 AKQLLDSDLNLDA
+458 AKQLLNSNLNLDA

-544 DVIAEQANYADYYE
+544 DVIAEQTNYADYYD
-558 YVAKRGVNIVKDLIA
+558 YVAKRGVNIVKELIA
-573 KYKEVAPYSEKPDT
+573 KYKEVAPYSEEPDT

-617 DQDTIREKRKEVEQ
+617 DQDTIREKRKEVE
-631 LLENT
+631 LLMKNI
-636 PQGVPADLQS
+636 PQGVSADLQ
-646 AGKQAISG
+646 ADGKQA
-654 GSKVPADLKSD
+654 
-665 GKQGTSKIE
+665 TSKIE

-698 DEDVYQGFEKEFIAA
+698 DEDVYNGFEKEFIAA

-722 LTEKARNNESL
+722 LTDKARNNESL
-733 ISEKPLIDELADL
+733 IAEKPLIDELADL

-761 LPAAQSPTDNTDNTD
+761 LPA
-776 SKEKSAESAKSARP
+776 EKTPVEQVA
-790 KNGSEKEEKSVSSV
+790 EEKNA
-804 KSVGQKTGS
+804 
-813 EKEEKSVS
+813 EEKAPAEQVS
-821 SVKSVG
+821 E
-827 QKNTSEKE
+827 EKAPAE
-835 QKSVSSVK
+835 KA
-843 SARQKNTS
+843 SAAEET
-851 EKEQKSSAGE
+851 ET
-861 PEAISPDVKKDFRG
+861 IVPDVKKDFRG

>member
-1 MYRIPSTLNGD
+1 MYRIPSTLKGD

-23 KTGEIQAGQLKSNRV
+23 KAGEIQAGQLKSNRV

-97 EDAIPALKKLE
+97 EDAVPALRKLE

-126 VDDRSGLTADEEFD
+126 VDDRSGLTAEEEFD

-162 RKYKVAIDTSVATA
+162 HKYKVAIDTSVDTA

-186 QARIKDGQR
+186 QARIKDGKR

-270 ELKKD
+270 ALKKD
-275 GSIDFEASALPLEHH
+275 PSIDFEAPELPLEHH
-290 KPSFSPLGEKEVK
+290 KPSFSPLSEKED
-303 SEERR
+303 
-308 VKNSNP
+308 KNARGYFDS
-314 LGVPADL
+314 
-321 QSDGKQGTSKNE
+321 
-333 IIDVEAFETW
+333 EAFETW

-405 IPEEYLTNIYA
+405 IPEEYLPNIYA

-445 LGICLPKGAIDGI
+445 LGICLPKGAIDAI
-458 AKQLLDSDLNLDA
+458 AKQLLSSDLNLDT

-504 DDPYPAYTIWL
+504 DDPYPAYTVWL

-544 DVIAEQANYADYYE
+544 DVIQEQANYADYYD
-558 YVAKRGVNIVKDLIA
+558 YVAKRGAGFIKELIA
-573 KYKEVAPYSEKPDT
+573 KYKEIAPFTEEPDT
-587 FFDFGDDEKFSL
+587 FYDFGDDEKFSL

-617 DQDTIREKRKEVEQ
+617 DQDTIREKRKEVDQ
-631 LLENT
+631 LLQDTTIQE
-636 PQGVPADLQS
+636 ASS
-646 AGKQAISG
+646 ANQEQTN
-654 GSKVPADLKSD
+654 KV
-665 GKQGTSKIE
+665 E

-698 DEDVYQGFEKEFIAA
+698 DEDVYQGFEKEFIGA
-713 GIIPQKFKV
+713 GIIPQKFKI
-722 LTEKARNNESL
+722 LTDKARSNESL
-733 ISEKPLIDELADL
+733 IEYNPLIDELADL

-761 LPAAQSPTDNTDNTD
+761 LPAAQSSADLKD
-776 SKEKSAESAKSARP
+776 SKEKSASSA
-790 KNGSEKEEKSVSSV
+790 
-804 KSVGQKTGS
+804 KSVGQENATKT
-813 EKEEKSVS
+813 EAEKSVS

-827 QKNTSEKE
+827 QKNGSKNEEKE
-835 QKSVSSVK
+835 
-843 SARQKNTS
+843 SA
-851 EKEQKSSAGE
+851 ESA
-861 PEAISPDVKKDFRG
+861 AISPDVKKDFRG

-905 APIENVPGSVKNE
+905 APIENVPGSVKGE

-927 VENYW
+927 IENYW
-932 KVLIKKK
+932 KVLIRKK

>member
-23 KTGEIQAGQLKSNRV
+23 KAGEIQAGQLKSNRV

-82 HVTTRQEIQ
+82 HITTRQEIQ

-97 EDAIPALKKLE
+97 EDVIPALKKLE
-108 KVGIS
+108 KVSIS

-186 QARIKDGQR
+186 QASIKDGQR

-275 GSIDFEASALPLEHH
+275 GSIDFEAPALPLEHH
-290 KPSFSPLGEKEVK
+290 KPGF
-303 SEERR
+303 
-308 VKNSNP
+308 
-314 LGVPADL
+314 PALKAPTD
-321 QSDGKQGTSKNE
+321 
-333 IIDVEAFETW
+333 FETW
-343 KRRYAHKQTNA
+343 KRRYSHKQTNA

-359 NLWYAYIPLRHGNNS
+359 NLWYAYLPLRHGNNS

-458 AKQLLDSDLNLDA
+458 AKQLLNSNLNLDA

-533 KIPAFVEDYLR
+533 KIPVFVEDYLR

-558 YVAKRGVNIVKDLIA
+558 YVAKRGVDIVKNLIA
-573 KYKEVAPYSEKPDT
+573 KYKEIASYSEEPDT

-617 DQDTIREKRKEVEQ
+617 DQDTIREKRKEVE
-631 LLENT
+631 LLMGNT

-646 AGKQAISG
+646 
-654 GSKVPADLKSD
+654 D
-665 GKQGTSKIE
+665 GKQETSKIE

-698 DEDVYQGFEKEFIAA
+698 DEDVYNGFEKEFIAA

-722 LTEKARNNESL
+722 LTDKARNSESL
-733 ISEKPLIDELADL
+733 IAEKPLIDELANL

-761 LPAAQSPTDNTDNTD
+761 LPAVQSPTDFTDNTN
-776 SKEKSAESAKSARP
+776 SKEKSAESNSDEEKSAESAKSARL
-790 KNGSEKEEKSVSSV
+790 KNRSENEEESVSSV
-804 KSVGQKTGS
+804 KSVGQKS
-813 EKEEKSVS
+813 
-821 SVKSVG
+821 
-827 QKNTSEKE
+827 TSE
-835 QKSVSSVK
+835 
-843 SARQKNTS
+843 N
-851 EKEQKSSAGE
+851 EQKSSAGE
-861 PEAISPDVKKDFRG
+861 PEAVSPDVKKDFRG

-932 KVLIKKK
+932 KVLIRKK

>member
-23 KTGEIQAGQLKSNRV
+23 KAGEIQAGQLKSNRV

-186 QARIKDGQR
+186 QARIKDGER

-275 GSIDFEASALPLEHH
+275 GSIDFEAPALPLEHH
-290 KPSFSPLGEKEVK
+290 KPNFPALKVWNETSLGT
-303 SEERR
+303 
-308 VKNSNP
+308 
-314 LGVPADL
+314 PADL

-458 AKQLLDSDLNLDA
+458 AKQLLNSDLNLDA

-533 KIPAFVEDYLR
+533 KIPVFVEDYLR

-558 YVAKRGVNIVKDLIA
+558 YVAKRGVDIVKNLIA
-573 KYKEVAPYSEKPDT
+573 KYKEIAPYSEEPDT

-617 DQDTIREKRKEVEQ
+617 DQDTIREKRKEVE
-631 LLENT
+631 LLMGNI

-646 AGKQAISG
+646 DGKQA
-654 GSKVPADLKSD
+654 
-665 GKQGTSKIE
+665 TSKIE

-698 DEDVYQGFEKEFIAA
+698 DEDVYNGFEKEFIAA

-722 LTEKARNNESL
+722 LTDKARNNESL
-733 ISEKPLIDELADL
+733 ITEKPLIDELADL

-761 LPAAQSPTDNTDNTD
+761 LPAVQSPTDFTDNTN
-776 SKEKSAESAKSARP
+776 SKEKSAESARL
-790 KNGSEKEEKSVSSV
+790 KNRSENEE
-804 KSVGQKTGS
+804 
-813 EKEEKSVS
+813 ESVS

-827 QKNTSEKE
+827 QKNTNE
-835 QKSVSSVK
+835 
-843 SARQKNTS
+843 N
-851 EKEQKSSAGE
+851 EQKSSAGE

-932 KVLIKKK
+932 KVLIRKK

>member
-1 MYRIPSTLNGD
+1 
-12 LDYTQSLIDQF
+12 
-23 KTGEIQAGQLKSNRV
+23 
-38 PMGIYEQRKN
+38 
-48 QHYMLRLRC
+48 MLRLRC

-275 GSIDFEASALPLEHH
+275 GSIDFKAPALPLEHH
-290 KPSFSPLGEKEVK
+290 KPGF
-303 SEERR
+303 
-308 VKNSNP
+308 
-314 LGVPADL
+314 PALKAPTD
-321 QSDGKQGTSKNE
+321 
-333 IIDVEAFETW
+333 FETW

-359 NLWYAYIPLRHGNNS
+359 SLWYAYIPLRHGNNS
-374 TDFFAEVAEYLGNY
+374 TDFFAEVAEYLGKY
-388 GNDVIRFTK
+388 GNDVIRFTM

-458 AKQLLDSDLNLDA
+458 AKQLLNSNLNLDA

-544 DVIAEQANYADYYE
+544 DVIAEQANYDHYYE

-573 KYKEVAPYSEKPDT
+573 KYKVIAPYSEEPDT

-617 DQDTIREKRKEVEQ
+617 DQDTIREKRKEVE
-631 LLENT
+631 LLMGNI
-636 PQGVPADLQS
+636 PQDVPADLQS
-646 AGKQAISG
+646 
-654 GSKVPADLKSD
+654 D
-665 GKQGTSKIE
+665 GKQETSKIE

-698 DEDVYQGFEKEFIAA
+698 DEDVYNGFEKEFIAA

-722 LTEKARNNESL
+722 LTDKARNNESL
-733 ISEKPLIDELADL
+733 IAEKPLIDELADL

-761 LPAAQSPTDNTDNTD
+761 LPAVQSPTDFTDNTD
-776 SKEKSAESAKSARP
+776 SKEKSAGQKNRSEDEDKSVSSVKSVGQR
-790 KNGSEKEEKSVSSV
+790 NRSENEEKSVSSV
-804 KSVGQKTGS
+804 KSVGQKS
-813 EKEEKSVS
+813 
-821 SVKSVG
+821 
-827 QKNTSEKE
+827 TSE
-835 QKSVSSVK
+835 
-843 SARQKNTS
+843 N
-851 EKEQKSSAGE
+851 EQKSSAGE

-893 SGQILEILLDDG
+893 SGQTLEILLDDG

>member
-1 MYRIPSTLNGD
+1 MYRIPSTLKGD

-23 KTGEIQAGQLKSNRV
+23 KAGEIQAGQLKSNRV

-97 EDAIPALKKLE
+97 EDAVPALRKLE
-108 KVGIS
+108 KIGIS

-126 VDDRSGLTADEEFD
+126 VDDRSGLTAEEEFD

-162 RKYKVAIDTSVATA
+162 RKYKVAIDTSVDTA

-186 QARIKDGQR
+186 QARIKDGKR

-205 ASNAHTG
+205 ASNAHTA

-270 ELKKD
+270 ALKKD
-275 GSIDFEASALPLEHH
+275 PSIDFVAPALPLEHH
-290 KPSFSPLGEKEVK
+290 KPSFSPLEEKEGNNA
-303 SEERR
+303 STYFDR
-308 VKNSNP
+308 
-314 LGVPADL
+314 
-321 QSDGKQGTSKNE
+321 
-333 IIDVEAFETW
+333 EAFETW

-405 IPEEYLTNIYA
+405 IPEEYLPDIYS

-425 IDYPVVVT
+425 VDYPVVVT

-445 LGICLPKGAIDGI
+445 LGICLPKGAIDAI
-458 AKQLLDSDLNLDA
+458 AKQLLNSDLNLDT

-504 DDPYPAYTIWL
+504 DDPYPAYTVWL

-544 DVIAEQANYADYYE
+544 DVIQEQANYDDYYD
-558 YVAKRGVNIVKDLIA
+558 YVAKRGAGFIKELIA
-573 KYKEVAPYSEKPDT
+573 KYKEIAPFTEEPDT
-587 FFDFGDDEKFSL
+587 FYDFGDDEKFSL

-617 DQDTIREKRKEVEQ
+617 DQDTIREKRKEVDQ
-631 LLENT
+631 LLQDNT
-636 PQGVPADLQS
+636 LKESTSADQERTN
-646 AGKQAISG
+646 
-654 GSKVPADLKSD
+654 KV
-665 GKQGTSKIE
+665 E

-698 DEDVYQGFEKEFIAA
+698 DEDVYQGFEKEFIGA
-713 GIIPQKFKV
+713 GIIPQKFKI
-722 LTEKARNNESL
+722 LTDKARNNESL
-733 ISEKPLIDELADL
+733 IVYKPLIDELADL

-761 LPAAQSPTDNTDNTD
+761 LPAAQSSAVLTD
-776 SKEKSAESAKSARP
+776 SKEKSAPSVKSV
-790 KNGSEKEEKSVSSV
+790 GKENASKTEAEKSVSSV
-804 KSVGQKTGS
+804 KSVGQENAS
-813 EKEEKSVS
+813 EKPQEE
-821 SVKSVG
+821 
-827 QKNTSEKE
+827 
-835 QKSVSSVK
+835 
-843 SARQKNTS
+843 
-851 EKEQKSSAGE
+851 SAGDTSC
-861 PEAISPDVKKDFRG
+861 IPDVKKDFRG

-905 APIENVPGSVKNE
+905 APIENVPGSVKGE

-927 VENYW
+927 IENYW
-932 KVLIKKK
+932 KVLIRKK

>member
-23 KTGEIQAGQLKSNRV
+23 KAGEIQAGQLKSNRV

-275 GSIDFEASALPLEHH
+275 GSIDFEAPALPLEHH
-290 KPSFSPLGEKEVK
+290 KPNF
-303 SEERR
+303 
-308 VKNSNP
+308 
-314 LGVPADL
+314 PALKAPTD
-321 QSDGKQGTSKNE
+321 
-333 IIDVEAFETW
+333 FETW

-458 AKQLLDSDLNLDA
+458 AKQLLNSDLNLDA

-504 DDPYPAYTIWL
+504 DDPYPAYTVWL

-544 DVIAEQANYADYYE
+544 DVIAEQANYADYYD

-573 KYKEVAPYSEKPDT
+573 KYKEVAPYSEEPDT

-617 DQDTIREKRKEVEQ
+617 DQDTIREKRKEVE
-631 LLENT
+631 LLE
-636 PQGVPADLQS
+636 D
-646 AGKQAISG
+646 
-654 GSKVPADLKSD
+654 
-665 GKQGTSKIE
+665 TSKIE

-698 DEDVYQGFEKEFIAA
+698 DEDVYNGFEKEFIAA

-722 LTEKARNNESL
+722 LTEMAKNNESL

-761 LPAAQSPTDNTDNTD
+761 LPAAQSPTDFTDNTD
-776 SKEKSAESAKSARP
+776 SKEKSAESAKSAR
-790 KNGSEKEEKSVSSV
+790 
-804 KSVGQKTGS
+804 QKD
-813 EKEEKSVS
+813 
-821 SVKSVG
+821 
-827 QKNTSEKE
+827 TSE
-835 QKSVSSVK
+835 
-843 SARQKNTS
+843 N
-851 EKEQKSSAGE
+851 EQKSSAGE

>member
-23 KTGEIQAGQLKSNRV
+23 KAGEIQAGQLKSNRV

-275 GSIDFEASALPLEHH
+275 GSIDFEAPALPLEHH
-290 KPSFSPLGEKEVK
+290 KPNFPPLKA
-303 SEERR
+303 
-308 VKNSNP
+308 P
-314 LGVPADL
+314 TD
-321 QSDGKQGTSKNE
+321 
-333 IIDVEAFETW
+333 FETW

-458 AKQLLDSDLNLDA
+458 AKQLLNSNLNLDA

-533 KIPAFVEDYLR
+533 KIPVFVEDYLR
-544 DVIAEQANYADYYE
+544 DVIAEQVNYADYYD
-558 YVAKRGVNIVKDLIA
+558 YVAKRGVNIVKELIA
-573 KYKEVAPYSEKPDT
+573 KYKEVAPYSEEPDT

-617 DQDTIREKRKEVEQ
+617 DQDTIREKRKEVE
-631 LLENT
+631 LLMGNT

-646 AGKQAISG
+646 DGKQAI
-654 GSKVPADLKSD
+654 
-665 GKQGTSKIE
+665 SKIE

-698 DEDVYQGFEKEFIAA
+698 DEDVYNGFEKEFIAA

-722 LTEKARNNESL
+722 LTDKARNNESL
-733 ISEKPLIDELADL
+733 IEQKPLIDELADL

-761 LPAAQSPTDNTDNTD
+761 LPA
-776 SKEKSAESAKSARP
+776 EKTPAEQVS
-790 KNGSEKEEKSVSSV
+790 EEK
-804 KSVGQKTGS
+804 TA
-813 EKEEKSVS
+813 EEKATAEQVS
-821 SVKSVG
+821 EEKAPTEKASA
-827 QKNTSEKE
+827 TEESETI
-835 QKSVSSVK
+835 V
-843 SARQKNTS
+843 
-851 EKEQKSSAGE
+851 
-861 PEAISPDVKKDFRG
+861 PDVKKDFRG

-927 VENYW
+927 IENYW

>member
-23 KTGEIQAGQLKSNRV
+23 KAGEIQAGQLKSNRV

-275 GSIDFEASALPLEHH
+275 GSIDFEAPALPLEHH
-290 KPSFSPLGEKEVK
+290 KPNF
-303 SEERR
+303 
-308 VKNSNP
+308 
-314 LGVPADL
+314 PALNASTD
-321 QSDGKQGTSKNE
+321 
-333 IIDVEAFETW
+333 FETW

-458 AKQLLDSDLNLDA
+458 AKQLLNSDLNLDA

-558 YVAKRGVNIVKDLIA
+558 YVAKRGVNNVKDLIA
-573 KYKEVAPYSEKPDT
+573 KYKEVAPYSEEPDT

-617 DQDTIREKRKEVEQ
+617 DQDTIREKRKEVE
-631 LLENT
+631 LLMGNT

-646 AGKQAISG
+646 
-654 GSKVPADLKSD
+654 D
-665 GKQGTSKIE
+665 GKQETSKIE

-698 DEDVYQGFEKEFIAA
+698 DEDVYNGFEKEFIAA

-722 LTEKARNNESL
+722 LTDKARNNESL
-733 ISEKPLIDELADL
+733 IEQKPLIDELADL
-746 LNDLYQNMDDSLQFK
+746 LNDLYQSMDDSLQFK
-761 LPAAQSPTDNTDNTD
+761 LPA
-776 SKEKSAESAKSARP
+776 EKTLVEQVA
-790 KNGSEKEEKSVSSV
+790 EEK
-804 KSVGQKTGS
+804 TA
-813 EKEEKSVS
+813 EEKAPAEQVS
-821 SVKSVG
+821 E
-827 QKNTSEKE
+827 EKAPAE
-835 QKSVSSVK
+835 KA
-843 SARQKNTS
+843 SAAEET
-851 EKEQKSSAGE
+851 ET
-861 PEAISPDVKKDFRG
+861 IVPDVKKDFRG

>member
-23 KTGEIQAGQLKSNRV
+23 KAGEIQAGQLKSNRV

-275 GSIDFEASALPLEHH
+275 GSIDFEAPALPLEHH
-290 KPSFSPLGEKEVK
+290 KPNFPPLKA
-303 SEERR
+303 
-308 VKNSNP
+308 P
-314 LGVPADL
+314 TD
-321 QSDGKQGTSKNE
+321 
-333 IIDVEAFETW
+333 FETW

-458 AKQLLDSDLNLDA
+458 AKQLLNSDLNLDA

-544 DVIAEQANYADYYE
+544 DVIAEQTNYADYYD
-558 YVAKRGVNIVKDLIA
+558 YVAKRGVNIVKELIA
-573 KYKEVAPYSEKPDT
+573 KYKEVAPYSEEPDT

-617 DQDTIREKRKEVEQ
+617 DQDTIREKRKEVE
-631 LLENT
+631 LLMGNI
-636 PQGVPADLQS
+636 PQGVPTDLQ
-646 AGKQAISG
+646 
-654 GSKVPADLKSD
+654 SD
-665 GKQGTSKIE
+665 GKQATSKIE

-698 DEDVYQGFEKEFIAA
+698 DEDVYNGFEKEFIAA

-722 LTEKARNNESL
+722 LTDKARNNESL
-733 ISEKPLIDELADL
+733 IEQKPLIDELADL

-761 LPAAQSPTDNTDNTD
+761 LPA
-776 SKEKSAESAKSARP
+776 EKTPVEQVA
-790 KNGSEKEEKSVSSV
+790 EEK
-804 KSVGQKTGS
+804 TA
-813 EKEEKSVS
+813 EEKAPAEQVS
-821 SVKSVG
+821 E
-827 QKNTSEKE
+827 EKAPAE
-835 QKSVSSVK
+835 KA
-843 SARQKNTS
+843 SAAEET
-851 EKEQKSSAGE
+851 ET
-861 PEAISPDVKKDFRG
+861 IVPDVKKDFRG

>member
-23 KTGEIQAGQLKSNRV
+23 KAGEIQAGQLKSNRV

-275 GSIDFEASALPLEHH
+275 GSIDFEAPALPLEHH
-290 KPSFSPLGEKEVK
+290 KPNF
-303 SEERR
+303 
-308 VKNSNP
+308 
-314 LGVPADL
+314 PALKAPTD
-321 QSDGKQGTSKNE
+321 
-333 IIDVEAFETW
+333 FETW

-445 LGICLPKGAIDGI
+445 LGICLPKGAINGI
-458 AKQLLDSDLNLDA
+458 AKQLLNSDLNLDA

-544 DVIAEQANYADYYE
+544 DVIAEQANYADYYD

-573 KYKEVAPYSEKPDT
+573 KYKEVAPYSEEPDT

-617 DQDTIREKRKEVEQ
+617 DQDTIREKRKEVE
-631 LLENT
+631 LLMGNI

-646 AGKQAISG
+646 DGKQA
-654 GSKVPADLKSD
+654 
-665 GKQGTSKIE
+665 TSKIE

-698 DEDVYQGFEKEFIAA
+698 DEDVYNGFEKEFIAA

-722 LTEKARNNESL
+722 LTDKARNSASL
-733 ISEKPLIDELADL
+733 IEQKPLIDELADL

-761 LPAAQSPTDNTDNTD
+761 LPA
-776 SKEKSAESAKSARP
+776 EKTPVEQVA
-790 KNGSEKEEKSVSSV
+790 EEKNA
-804 KSVGQKTGS
+804 
-813 EKEEKSVS
+813 EEKAPA
-821 SVKSVG
+821 
-827 QKNTSEKE
+827 EKA
-835 QKSVSSVK
+835 
-843 SARQKNTS
+843 SAAEET
-851 EKEQKSSAGE
+851 ET
-861 PEAISPDVKKDFRG
+861 IVPDVKKDFRG

-932 KVLIKKK
+932 KVIIKKK

>member
-23 KTGEIQAGQLKSNRV
+23 KAGEIQAGQLKSNRV

-251 VFYKYGTEEAKR
+251 VFYRYGTEEAKR

-275 GSIDFEASALPLEHH
+275 GSIDFEAPTLPLEHH
-290 KPSFSPLGEKEVK
+290 KPNFPPLKA
-303 SEERR
+303 
-308 VKNSNP
+308 P
-314 LGVPADL
+314 TD
-321 QSDGKQGTSKNE
+321 
-333 IIDVEAFETW
+333 FETW

-388 GNDVIRFTK
+388 GNNVIRFTK

-425 IDYPVVVT
+425 IDYPVVIT

-458 AKQLLDSDLNLDA
+458 AKQLLNSDLNLDA

-544 DVIAEQANYADYYE
+544 DVIAEQANYADYYD
-558 YVAKRGVNIVKDLIA
+558 YVAKRGVNIVKELIA
-573 KYKEVAPYSEKPDT
+573 KYKEVAPYSEEPDT

-617 DQDTIREKRKEVEQ
+617 DQDTIREKRKEVE
-631 LLENT
+631 LLMGNT

-646 AGKQAISG
+646 DGKQA
-654 GSKVPADLKSD
+654 
-665 GKQGTSKIE
+665 TSKIE

-698 DEDVYQGFEKEFIAA
+698 DEDVYNGFEKEFIAA

-722 LTEKARNNESL
+722 LTDKARNSASL
-733 ISEKPLIDELADL
+733 IEQKPLIDELADL

-761 LPAAQSPTDNTDNTD
+761 LTA
-776 SKEKSAESAKSARP
+776 EKTPVEQVA
-790 KNGSEKEEKSVSSV
+790 EEKNA
-804 KSVGQKTGS
+804 
-813 EKEEKSVS
+813 EEKAPAEQVS
-821 SVKSVG
+821 E
-827 QKNTSEKE
+827 EKAPAE
-835 QKSVSSVK
+835 KA
-843 SARQKNTS
+843 SAAEET
-851 EKEQKSSAGE
+851 ET
-861 PEAISPDVKKDFRG
+861 IVPDVKKDFRG

>member
-1 MYRIPSTLNGD
+1 MYRIPSTLKGD

-23 KTGEIQAGQLKSNRV
+23 KAGEIQAGQLKSNRV

-97 EDAIPALKKLE
+97 EDAVPALRKLE

-126 VDDRSGLTADEEFD
+126 VDDRSGLTAEEEFD

-162 RKYKVAIDTSVATA
+162 RKYKVAIDTSVDTA

-186 QARIKDGQR
+186 QARIKDGKR

-270 ELKKD
+270 ALKKD
-275 GSIDFEASALPLEHH
+275 PSIDFEAPELPLEHH
-290 KPSFSPLGEKEVK
+290 KPSFSPLSEKED
-303 SEERR
+303 
-308 VKNSNP
+308 KNARGYFDS
-314 LGVPADL
+314 
-321 QSDGKQGTSKNE
+321 
-333 IIDVEAFETW
+333 EAFETW

-405 IPEEYLTNIYA
+405 IPEEYLPNIYA

-445 LGICLPKGAIDGI
+445 LGICLPKGAIDAI
-458 AKQLLDSDLNLDA
+458 AKQLLSSDLNLDT

-504 DDPYPAYTIWL
+504 DDPYPAYTVWL

-544 DVIAEQANYADYYE
+544 DVIQEQANYADYYD
-558 YVAKRGVNIVKDLIA
+558 YVAKRGAGFIKELIA
-573 KYKEVAPYSEKPDT
+573 KYKEIAPFTEEPDT
-587 FFDFGDDEKFSL
+587 FYDFGDDEKFSL

-617 DQDTIREKRKEVEQ
+617 DQDTIREKRKEVDQ
-631 LLENT
+631 LLQDTTIQE
-636 PQGVPADLQS
+636 ASS
-646 AGKQAISG
+646 ANQEQTN
-654 GSKVPADLKSD
+654 KV
-665 GKQGTSKIE
+665 E

-698 DEDVYQGFEKEFIAA
+698 DEDVYQGFEKEFIGA
-713 GIIPQKFKV
+713 GIIPQKFKI
-722 LTEKARNNESL
+722 LTDKARSNESL
-733 ISEKPLIDELADL
+733 IEYNPLIDELADL
-746 LNDLYQNMDDSLQFK
+746 LNNLYQNMDDSLQFK
-761 LPAAQSPTDNTDNTD
+761 LPAAQSPTDLTD
-776 SKEKSAESAKSARP
+776 SKEKSASSAKSVGQENAT
-790 KNGSEKEEKSVSSV
+790 KTEAEKSVSSV
-804 KSVGQKTGS
+804 KA
-813 EKEEKSVS
+813 
-821 SVKSVG
+821 VG
-827 QKNTSEKE
+827 QKNGSKNEEKE
-835 QKSVSSVK
+835 
-843 SARQKNTS
+843 SA
-851 EKEQKSSAGE
+851 ESA
-861 PEAISPDVKKDFRG
+861 AISPDVKKDFRG

-905 APIENVPGSVKNE
+905 APIENVPGSVKGE

-927 VENYW
+927 IENYW
-932 KVLIKKK
+932 KVLIRKK

>member
-23 KTGEIQAGQLKSNRV
+23 KAGEIQAGQLKSNRV

-275 GSIDFEASALPLEHH
+275 GSIDFEAPALPLEHH
-290 KPSFSPLGEKEVK
+290 KPGF
-303 SEERR
+303 
-308 VKNSNP
+308 
-314 LGVPADL
+314 PALKAPTD
-321 QSDGKQGTSKNE
+321 
-333 IIDVEAFETW
+333 FETW

-388 GNDVIRFTK
+388 GNDVIRFTM

-458 AKQLLDSDLNLDA
+458 AKQLLNSNLNLDA

-544 DVIAEQANYADYYE
+544 DVIAEQANYADYYD
-558 YVAKRGVNIVKDLIA
+558 YVAKRGVNIVKELIA
-573 KYKEVAPYSEKPDT
+573 KYKEVAPYAEEPDT

-631 LLENT
+631 LLGNI

-646 AGKQAISG
+646 
-654 GSKVPADLKSD
+654 D
-665 GKQGTSKIE
+665 GKQETSKIE

-698 DEDVYQGFEKEFIAA
+698 DEDVYNGFEKEFIAA

-722 LTEKARNNESL
+722 LTDKARNNESL
-733 ISEKPLIDELADL
+733 IEQKPLIDELADL

-761 LPAAQSPTDNTDNTD
+761 LPAVQSPTDFTDNTD
-776 SKEKSAESAKSARP
+776 SKEKSAGQKNRSEDEDKSVSSVKSVGQR
-790 KNGSEKEEKSVSSV
+790 NRSENEEKSVSSV
-804 KSVGQKTGS
+804 KSVGQKS
-813 EKEEKSVS
+813 
-821 SVKSVG
+821 
-827 QKNTSEKE
+827 TSE
-835 QKSVSSVK
+835 
-843 SARQKNTS
+843 N
-851 EKEQKSSAGE
+851 EQKSSAGE

>member
-23 KTGEIQAGQLKSNRV
+23 KAGEIQAGQLKSNRV

-275 GSIDFEASALPLEHH
+275 GSIDFEAPALPLEHH
-290 KPSFSPLGEKEVK
+290 KPNF
-303 SEERR
+303 
-308 VKNSNP
+308 
-314 LGVPADL
+314 PALKAPTD
-321 QSDGKQGTSKNE
+321 
-333 IIDVEAFETW
+333 FETW

-458 AKQLLDSDLNLDA
+458 AKQLLNSNLNLDA

-544 DVIAEQANYADYYE
+544 DVIAEQANYADYYD
-558 YVAKRGVNIVKDLIA
+558 YVAKRGVNIVKELIA
-573 KYKEVAPYSEKPDT
+573 KYKEVAPYSEEPDT

-617 DQDTIREKRKEVEQ
+617 DQDTIREKRKEVE
-631 LLENT
+631 LLMGNT

-646 AGKQAISG
+646 DGKQA
-654 GSKVPADLKSD
+654 
-665 GKQGTSKIE
+665 TSKIE

-698 DEDVYQGFEKEFIAA
+698 DEDVYNGFEKEFIAA

-722 LTEKARNNESL
+722 LTDKARNNESL
-733 ISEKPLIDELADL
+733 IEQKPLIDELADL

-761 LPAAQSPTDNTDNTD
+761 LTA
-776 SKEKSAESAKSARP
+776 EKTPVEQVT
-790 KNGSEKEEKSVSSV
+790 EEKNA
-804 KSVGQKTGS
+804 
-813 EKEEKSVS
+813 EEKAPAEQVS
-821 SVKSVG
+821 E
-827 QKNTSEKE
+827 EKAPAE
-835 QKSVSSVK
+835 KA
-843 SARQKNTS
+843 SAAEET
-851 EKEQKSSAGE
+851 ET
-861 PEAISPDVKKDFRG
+861 IVPDVKKDFRG